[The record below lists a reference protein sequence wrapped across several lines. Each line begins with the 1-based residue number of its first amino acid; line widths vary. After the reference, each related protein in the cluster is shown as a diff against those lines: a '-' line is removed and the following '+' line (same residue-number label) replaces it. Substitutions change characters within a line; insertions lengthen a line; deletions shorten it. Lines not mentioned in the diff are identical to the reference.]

1 MSSLATSLQ
10 SPRVQRRL
18 LVVGAVVLIAGV
30 IAVIVRFT
38 QNSGDVTPVN
48 RQGVGVTDVSKVPKS
63 VALSTSAR
71 RTAQEF
77 ILTAV
82 ARKNLRRAY
91 DLAGPQI
98 KQGQT
103 LKQWLTGDIAVIP
116 YPVDELKVA
125 TQKIDFSYANEAAL
139 EIALVPKKGAGVKPL
154 IFYMDLIKK
163 NGKWLVNSWVPRS
176 APEVPLAPNN

>member
-1 MSSLATSLQ
+1 MPSLTASLH

-18 LVVGAVVLIAGV
+18 LAVAALVLVAGV
-30 IAVIVRFT
+30 IAVIVAFT
-38 QNSGDVTPVN
+38 GNRGEIKPVD

-63 VALSTSAR
+63 TVLSKDAR

-91 DLAGPQI
+91 ALSGPQI
-98 KQGQT
+98 TQGQS
-103 LKQWLTGDIAVIP
+103 LKEWMTGNIAVVP
-116 YPVDELKVA
+116 YPVDELRVA
-125 TQKIDFSYANEAAL
+125 TQKIDYSYANSAAL
-139 EIALVPKKGAGVKPL
+139 EIALVPKPGATVKPL

-163 NGKWLVNSWVPRS
+163 NGKWLVNAWVPRS
-176 APEVPLAPNN
+176 APEVPISPN

>member
-1 MSSLATSLQ
+1 MSSLSASLH

-18 LVVGAVVLIAGV
+18 LVLGVLVLAAGV
-30 IAVIVRFT
+30 IAAVVAFGGS
-38 QNSGDVTPVN
+38 QGEAKPVD
-48 RQGVGVTDVSKVPKS
+48 RQGVGVKDVSKVPKTIPLT
-63 VALSTSAR
+63 AAAR

-91 DLAGPQI
+91 AISGPQI
-98 KQGQT
+98 TQGQS
-103 LKQWLTGDIAVIP
+103 LKQWLTGNIAVVP

-125 TQKIDFSYANEAAL
+125 TQKIDYAYANSAAL
-139 EIALVPKKGAGVKPL
+139 EIALVPKAGAKVKPL
-154 IFYMDLIKK
+154 IFYMDLIKR

-176 APEVPLAPNN
+176 APEVPISPN